1 VEMESLEKPFS
12 GKMWVLHLGG
22 KVVDWDYAVHT
33 DMKIDLSSEL
43 PKLLWK
49 YEKLGN
55 ITKE

>member
-1 VEMESLEKPFS
+1 MESLEKPFS